1 MAEPSTLTSTLH
13 DTLSGQTVAMAKL
26 ADVVGGLA
34 VNLTISVLILAVA
47 VWASGWAVRFVRQ
60 GLQRFPRLN
69 QDQTLAE
76 FASSLARYAVVIIGV
91 IAVLRRLGVE
101 TTSIITVL
109 GAASLAIGL
118 ALQGALT
125 NVAAGVMILLF
136 RPYRVGDQVTIA
148 GKTGTV
154 RHFDLFNTEINDAAN
169 LKIVVPNGKAF
180 GDVVVNYTHI
190 GRRRIEIVLGIGYDD
205 DIGKAIDY
213 RIEGSHAVIGKAI
226 AVALRCAAEEP
237 RVMKDPAPWAK
248 LTDLAPSSVN
258 ITLRCWTTPD
268 TPGFTDTQC
277 DLLRKLKE
285 SFDAE
290 GISFPFPTQINVERP
305 LSPRDRL
312 DDHPPMRQ

>member
-205 DIGKAIDY
+205 DIGKAI
-213 RIEGSHAVIGKAI
+213 